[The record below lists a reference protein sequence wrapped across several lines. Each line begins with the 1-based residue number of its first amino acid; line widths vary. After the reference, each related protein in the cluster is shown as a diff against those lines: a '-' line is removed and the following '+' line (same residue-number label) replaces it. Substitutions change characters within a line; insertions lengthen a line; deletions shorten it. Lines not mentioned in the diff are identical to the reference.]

1 MFFVCR
7 RCGAWDP
14 GRPVVGS
21 AVVCECGERRPI
33 EVLPLFLVTG
43 ASGAGKSTVGDV
55 LLGNTT
61 SHVVLEADIL
71 WSAQMNTPEDDYA
84 RFGSTWLR
92 MAANIHQAG
101 RSVLLM
107 GARTPDSFAELPE
120 RAIVGAMP
128 CLALVASDEELVR
141 RLRARPAWRG
151 VNDSFVA
158 GMLRL
163 NQHLR
168 ERADVTIVDTTN
180 QEPAQTAASVVDWL
194 RRTDQVLQVGTN

>member
-7 RCGAWDP
+7 KCGSWDP
-14 GRPVVGS
+14 GRPVVDS
-21 AVVCECGERRPI
+21 AVVCECGDRRPI
-33 EVLPLFLVTG
+33 KVLPLFLVTG
-43 ASGAGKSTVGDV
+43 ASGAGKSTVGEL
-55 LLGNTT
+55 LLGNIT

-71 WSAQMNTPEDDYA
+71 WSADMNTPEDDYA
-84 RFGSTWLR
+84 RFGSSWLR

-107 GARTPDSFAELPE
+107 GARTPESFARLPE
-120 RAIVGAMP
+120 RATVGEIP
-128 CLALVASDEELVR
+128 CLALVASDDELVR

-151 VNDSFVA
+151 VDDQFID

-168 ERADVTIVDTTN
+168 ERSDLTVVDTTD
-180 QEPAQTAASVVDWL
+180 QEPAVSATLVVDWL
-194 RRTDQVLQVGTN
+194 HRADQVL